1 MIWCF
6 YTDYIKEHQ
15 VVLMSS
21 PPPPPPPPCVV
32 LGTQQE
38 DVETLVEK
46 LSELLP
52 VTSSTMC
59 LRQDFR
65 EEVHRY
71 TPSLIYVEDLS
82 WPGLGAVR

>member
-1 MIWCF
+1 M
-6 YTDYIKEHQ
+6 T
-15 VVLMSS
+15 SR
-21 PPPPPPPPCVV
+21 PPPASAV

-38 DVETLVEK
+38 DVEKLVEK
-46 LSELLP
+46 LSDLLP
-52 VTSSTMC
+52 VMSSTMC

-71 TPSLIYVEDLS
+71 SPALMYVDDLG